1 MPRTVRLPLL
11 VPLVCG
17 AVLATGMT
25 GADTG
30 APPHGDEEL
39 AAVTVAA
46 KPKKPKR
53 AFIEVATLN
62 TAATMSAK
70 RAMKDIAALAATGP
84 DVIALQEMG
93 SGKRRSR
100 TKERLV
106 ECEGCRYGA
115 YVPTP
120 AVPGSTPILFRW
132 SRFDL
137 IGKGTQ
143 QVSERT
149 YVGPRGAGPSTL
161 RAKFVNWVQLK
172 ERRTGRQLVVLNNH
186 AVPTVQAPG
195 GGPNR
200 RQPKRLALY
209 RQHMNGLKSLVR
221 AFKRTGAAVVVTGD
235 LNVNYRKDKTVRA
248 RLFPY
253 ANLGS
258 VGIHSSYQVLGEP
271 TRGTHELPNGTDTRL
286 IDYVAYSSAQRGI
299 KAVEQRVLRGYRSD
313 HRPVVVK
320 LRLRRR

>member
-1 MPRTVRLPLL
+1 MPRTTRLPLI
-11 VPLVCG
+11 PLVCG
-17 AVLATGMT
+17 AVLATALTGVGGQH
-25 GADTG
+25 GAD
-30 APPHGDEEL
+30 
-39 AAVTVAA
+39 AAVSPVSAAA
-46 KPKKPKR
+46 KPKVR
-53 AFIEVATLN
+53 AHIQVATLN
-62 TAATMSAK
+62 TAASMSAK
-70 RAMKDIAALAATGP
+70 RALEDIESLAATGP

-100 TKERLV
+100 MQERLV
-106 ECEGCRYGA
+106 ECEACGYGS

-132 SRFDL
+132 DRFDL

-143 QVSERT
+143 QVSEAT

-172 ERRTGRQLVVLNNH
+172 ERTTGRELYVLNNH

-209 RQHMNGLKSLVR
+209 RKHMNGLKSLVTGFR
-221 AFKRTGAAVVVTGD
+221 STGASVVVTGD
-235 LNVNYRKDKTVRA
+235 LNVNYRKDKLVRA

-253 ANLGS
+253 TNLGS
-258 VGIHSSYQVLGEP
+258 VGIRSSYQVLGEP
-271 TRGTHELPNGTDTRL
+271 VRGTHELPNGTDTRL
-286 IDYVAYSSAQRGI
+286 IDYVAYSPQRGI
-299 KAVEQRVLRGYRSD
+299 KAVDQRVLRGYHSD
-313 HRPVVVK
+313 HRPVVVQ
-320 LRLRRR
+320 LRLTR